1 MQVRTFDVISI
12 AEMSWGFCDNESRIL
27 KFGFILSCFVFITS
41 VGVLESLLYYP
52 SSPLEP
58 FTALA
63 LAQDANSSSADVE
76 VQAYRLNAR
85 PRRGDGENLHAR
97 LCAFVLWLLCMRP
110 LQRLA
115 ASIHPSARVMRPE
128 RGP

>member
-12 AEMSWGFCDNESRIL
+12 SEMSWGFCDNESRIL

-41 VGVLESLLYYP
+41 VGVRDSLLYYP

-63 LAQDANSSSADVE
+63 LARDANSSSGNILRSIGVAME
-76 VQAYRLNAR
+76 RSTSA
-85 PRRGDGENLHAR
+85 GSIESLHT
-97 LCAFVLWLLCMRP
+97 P
-110 LQRLA
+110 
-115 ASIHPSARVMRPE
+115 I
-128 RGP
+128 